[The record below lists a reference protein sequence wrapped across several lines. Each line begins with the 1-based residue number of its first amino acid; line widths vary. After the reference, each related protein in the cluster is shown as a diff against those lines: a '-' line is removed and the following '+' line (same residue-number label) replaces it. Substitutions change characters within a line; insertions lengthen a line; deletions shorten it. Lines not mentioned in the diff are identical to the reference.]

1 MTRQTRPE
9 ARITGSPREKAQ
21 ASAMVGAH
29 DLRLFT
35 LMQPYDL
42 RRADQYAALCA
53 VYEQEFARKC
63 PAPAGGG
70 DAPIRYLLVVAGEP
84 VLMPEAQ
91 VPGAVFFAA
100 LVKEGWTAALK
111 VLHDDEIL
119 S

>member
-1 MTRQTRPE
+1 MTKQEAPE
-9 ARITGSPREKAQ
+9 PRITGNPREKAQ
-21 ASAMVGAH
+21 AASMVGAH

-35 LMQPYDL
+35 YLQPYDL
-42 RRADQYAALCA
+42 RHGDQYAALCS
-53 VYEQEFARKC
+53 VYRTDFGREC

-70 DAPIRYLLVVAGEP
+70 DAPVRYLLVVEGEP

-100 LVKEGWTAALK
+100 LLKQGWHSALK

>member
-1 MTRQTRPE
+1 MTREHRPE
-9 ARITGSPREKAQ
+9 ARITGTPREKAQ

-42 RRADQYAALCA
+42 RHADQYAALCA
-53 VYEQEFARKC
+53 VYAQEFDREC

-70 DAPIRYLLVVAGEP
+70 DSPIRYLLVVNGEP
-84 VLMPEAQ
+84 VLLPEAQ

-100 LVKEGWTAALK
+100 LVKGGWDAALK